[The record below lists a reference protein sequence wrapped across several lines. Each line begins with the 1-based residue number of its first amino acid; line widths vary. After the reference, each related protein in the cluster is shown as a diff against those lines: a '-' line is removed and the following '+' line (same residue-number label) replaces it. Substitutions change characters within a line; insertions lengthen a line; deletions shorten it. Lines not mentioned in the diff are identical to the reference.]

1 MSWKIG
7 MPNLGHTMEE
17 GTVSEWLKAV
27 GDAVRQ
33 GEVIAVVES
42 DKASF
47 DVESPA
53 DGVLLAIEVPGG
65 TVVPVG
71 ATIGVVGLPGEALEA
86 PSAAAPDAGVAQHA
100 PASSRSA
107 AAVASELP
115 ATRSGRVKISPAARA
130 LAEQLGLDPA
140 AVVPSGDDGM
150 VTRDDVRAYAEAGQ
164 AVDAGT
170 IADAGQAAGTGS
182 AVFTGQPTGSGT
194 ATGAA
199 NTAGPTPLSPMR
211 RAIADATQRAWQSI
225 PHVALQSHADV
236 GALLEAGGTSLTAA
250 VARACALALGEHP
263 AFNGWLGERGFE
275 RAPNVNLAL
284 AVATP
289 GGLVAAVVPQAETRS
304 VAELRDAIGR
314 LAESARAGRLDG
326 ASMLGGSF
334 TISTLGRWGVD
345 AFAPIIS
352 APQVAILG
360 VGRVNRVAREGPGN
374 GVRFASELGL
384 TLVFDHRANDGV
396 QAAQLLGAIVGY
408 LEQPQRLELTT

>member
-53 DGVLLAIEVPGG
+53 DGVLLAIAVPGG

-71 ATIGVVGLPGEALEA
+71 ATIGMVGLPGEALEA
-86 PSAAAPDAGVAQHA
+86 PSAASPDAGVAQHA
-100 PASSRSA
+100 PASSGTA
-107 AAVASELP
+107 ATAAPELP
-115 ATRSGRVKISPAARA
+115 AARSGRVKISPAARA
-130 LAEQLGLDPA
+130 LAEQLGVDPS
-140 AVVPSGDDGM
+140 AVVPSSDDGM
-150 VTRDDVRAYAEAGQ
+150 VTRDDVRAYAEAGRAAGAGS
-164 AVDAGT
+164 AVV
-170 IADAGQAAGTGS
+170 AGQA
-182 AVFTGQPTGSGT
+182 
-194 ATGAA
+194 TGATS
-199 NTAGPTPLSPMR
+199 TAGPTPLSPMR

-250 VARACALALGEHP
+250 IARACALALGEHP
-263 AFNGWLGERGFE
+263 AFNGWLNDHGFE
-275 RAPNVNLAL
+275 RAGHVNLAL

-289 GGLVAAVVPQAETRS
+289 GGLVAAVVPQAEARS
-304 VAELRDAIGR
+304 VAVLRDEIRR

-334 TISTLGRWGVD
+334 TISTLGQWGVD

-360 VGRVNRVAREGPGN
+360 VGRVNRVAREGPGQS
-374 GVRFASELGL
+374 VHFASELGL